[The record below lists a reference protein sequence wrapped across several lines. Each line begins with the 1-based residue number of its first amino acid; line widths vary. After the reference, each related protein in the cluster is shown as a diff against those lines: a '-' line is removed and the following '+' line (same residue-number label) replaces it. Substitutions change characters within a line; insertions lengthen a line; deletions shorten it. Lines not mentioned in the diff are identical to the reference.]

1 MIETL
6 GERERQVLRAV
17 VENHIHNPA
26 PVASHTLST
35 LGLSPA
41 TIRHIMANLDEMGFI
56 NQPHTS
62 AGRVPTNKGYRFYIA
77 ELMKGRPLTSCE
89 RRTIDTGLFAADVNS
104 GNILTVASRLLSV
117 SSHQAG
123 LVLFPKLSSE
133 PISRFHFVNIGSR
146 RIQVVLV
153 GTLGRVRNVLVTLDE
168 ELTSADLEELANY
181 INHHFSGKNLK
192 QIRAAL
198 RRRVG
203 TEEARAGRLFER
215 TIKIQEQL
223 ALDDQGLDLA
233 VEGTEVLFDIPEF
246 QKDALKLKNLLKLL
260 ADKKRLLA
268 ILDRCMDEDANQI
281 VVEVGAECKYNGG
294 VEDCVFVA
302 HSCGG
307 TPEGWDGAI
316 GVIGPTRMDYP
327 YMLGLL
333 DYFSKSLNGIM
344 IGSRK

>member
-1 MIETL
+1 MKETL

-17 VENHIHNPA
+17 VENHIYNPV
-26 PVASHTLST
+26 PVASRTLSA

-41 TIRHIMANLDEMGFI
+41 TIRNIMANLDELGYI
-56 NQPHTS
+56 TQPHTS

-77 ELMKGRPLTSCE
+77 ELMQVRPLTPRE
-89 RRTIDTGLFAADVNS
+89 RQTIDSGLSIADA
-104 GNILTVASRLLSV
+104 GPGDMLTAASRLLV
-117 SSHQAG
+117 SFSRQAG

-133 PISRFHFVNIGSR
+133 PVNRFHFVSIASR

-153 GTLGRVRNVLVTLDE
+153 GALGHVRNVLITLDE
-168 ELTSADLEELANY
+168 ELTDAELAELANY
-181 INHHFSGKNLK
+181 INYHFSGKSLK

-198 RRRVG
+198 RRRMD
-203 TEEARAGRLFER
+203 TEEARANRLLER
-215 TIKIQEQL
+215 TIKIQDQL
-223 ALDDQGLDLA
+223 ALHGEGLDLA
-233 VEGTEVLFDIPEF
+233 VEGAEALFDIPEF
-246 QKDALKLKNLLKLL
+246 QKDAGKLKNLLKLL

-268 ILDRCMDEDANQI
+268 ILDRCMDEDANQV
-281 VVEVGAECKYNGG
+281 VVEVGAEFKFNGG

-302 HSCGG
+302 HACGG
-307 TPEGWDGAI
+307 TPEGWEGAI

>member
-1 MIETL
+1 METL
-6 GERERQVLRAV
+6 GERERRVLRAV
-17 VENHIHNPA
+17 VENHIHNPV
-26 PVASHTLST
+26 PVASRTLSM
-35 LGLSPA
+35 LGFSPA
-41 TIRHIMANLDEMGFI
+41 TIRHIMANLDEMGYI
-56 NQPHTS
+56 TQPHTS

-77 ELMKGRPLTSCE
+77 ELMQARPLTSQE
-89 RRTIDTGLFAADVNS
+89 RRTIDTGLSAADANS
-104 GNILTVASRLLSV
+104 GNMLTAASRLLAL

-133 PISRFHFVNIGSR
+133 PISRFHFVSIASR

-168 ELTSADLEELANY
+168 ELTNAELAELANY
-181 INHHFSGKNLK
+181 INHRFSGKNLK

-203 TEEARAGRLFER
+203 TEEARADRLFEQ
-215 TIKIQEQL
+215 TVKIQEQL
-223 ALDDQGLDLA
+223 GLDDQGLDLA
-233 VEGTEVLFDIPEF
+233 VEGMEALFDIPEF

-260 ADKKRLLA
+260 ADKRRLLA
-268 ILDRCMDEDANQI
+268 ILDRCMDEDAGQI
-281 VVEVGAECKYNGG
+281 VVEVGAEFKYNGG

-307 TPEGWDGAI
+307 TQQGWDGAI

-344 IGSRK
+344 IGSKK

>member
-1 MIETL
+1 MKETL

-17 VENHIHNPA
+17 VENHIYNPV
-26 PVASHTLST
+26 PVASRTLSA
-35 LGLSPA
+35 LGFSPA
-41 TIRHIMANLDEMGFI
+41 TIRNIMANLDELGYI
-56 NQPHTS
+56 TQPHTS

-77 ELMKGRPLTSCE
+77 ELMQVRPLTPRE
-89 RRTIDTGLFAADVNS
+89 RQTIDSGLSIADA
-104 GNILTVASRLLSV
+104 GPGDMLTAASRLLV
-117 SSHQAG
+117 SFSRQAG

-133 PISRFHFVNIGSR
+133 PVNRFHFVSIASR

-153 GTLGRVRNVLVTLDE
+153 GALGHVRNVLITLDE
-168 ELTSADLEELANY
+168 ELTDAELAELANY
-181 INHHFSGKNLK
+181 INYHFSGKSLK

-198 RRRVG
+198 RRRMD
-203 TEEARAGRLFER
+203 TEEARANRLLER
-215 TIKIQEQL
+215 TIKIQDQL
-223 ALDDQGLDLA
+223 ALHGEGLDLA
-233 VEGTEVLFDIPEF
+233 VEGAEALFDIPEF
-246 QKDALKLKNLLKLL
+246 QKDAGKLKNLLKLL

-268 ILDRCMDEDANQI
+268 ILDRCMDEDANQV
-281 VVEVGAECKYNGG
+281 VVEVGAEFKFNGG

-302 HSCGG
+302 HACGG
-307 TPEGWDGAI
+307 TPEGWEGAI